1 MYYTMH
7 HGIVISKFAEIN
19 LNYGVGAQFISAG
32 DRSDRSCLSKGEQTG
47 LTGLAYQSDRLLALL
62 KYPFYPLFNFDN
74 GMNLISKSLT
84 ILT

>member
-32 DRSDRSCLSKGEQTG
+32 GRSDRL
-47 LTGLAYQSDRLLALL
+47 
-62 KYPFYPLFNFDN
+62 FYVDVVIP
-74 GMNLISKSLT
+74 KV
-84 ILT
+84 